1 MYSFKN
7 SDNFIFF
14 QLPDFLI
21 EISIFHYENFI
32 LLVLVS
38 KPKFKAF
45 DFVSSLENTFLI
57 LIVVP
62 QILK

>member
-7 SDNFIFF
+7 SDKFIFF
-14 QLPDFLI
+14 QLPDFLF